1 MSSILTNTS
10 AMVALQTLKGVNTNL
25 NQAQN
30 EIATGKSVG
39 SARDNAAVWAIS
51 KVMEADVKGFSAIS
65 DSLSLGESTVAVARK
80 ASETVTDLLTDIKK
94 KIISAQEDNI
104 DRGKLQTDIAGL
116 RDQITSVVNSAQFNG
131 LNLVNGSVADSINAN
146 DRTGVDILASTDRD
160 SGGKVTTRMI
170 GVDAQNLSTTAGI
183 SLEATAL
190 AVSTDGGDEGVID
203 PTGAAG
209 GADSITLD
217 TFAFL
222 DGDGAAAG
230 EVALKRNAAGIDTAN
245 HAGIVAGDRLALK
258 IGTVEGAYIV
268 QSGDTAEE
276 IVTGLRDALLKA
288 GLSSD
293 DFTLDTADGKLKV
306 TNTTENAVGFALSA
320 TRGAGGLAGLG
331 NLDVSTKEGAKEAL
345 SAIET
350 LIQTAVDA
358 SAAFGSVEN
367 RIGIQA
373 DFVSKLSDALKT
385 GIGTLVDADMEEA
398 SARLQA
404 LQVQQQLGIQALSIA
419 NQAPQNILSLFR

>member
-1 MSSILTNTS
+1 M
-10 AMVALQTLKGVNTNL
+10 
-25 NQAQN
+25 
-30 EIATGKSVG
+30 
-39 SARDNAAVWAIS
+39 
-51 KVMEADVKGFSAIS
+51 
-65 DSLSLGESTVAVARK
+65 
-80 ASETVTDLLTDIKK
+80 
-94 KIISAQEDNI
+94 
-104 DRGKLQTDIAGL
+104 
-116 RDQITSVVNSAQFNG
+116 
-131 LNLVNGSVADSINAN
+131 
-146 DRTGVDILASTDRD
+146 
-160 SGGKVTTRMI
+160 
-170 GVDAQNLSTTAGI
+170 
-183 SLEATAL
+183 
-190 AVSTDGGDEGVID
+190 
-203 PTGAAG
+203 
-209 GADSITLD
+209 
-217 TFAFL
+217 
-222 DGDGAAAG
+222 
-230 EVALKRNAAGIDTAN
+230 
-245 HAGIVAGDRLALK
+245 
-258 IGTVEGAYIV
+258 

>member
-209 GADSITLD
+209 GRIRSPSTPSPSWMA
-217 TFAFL
+217 
-222 DGDGAAAG
+222 
-230 EVALKRNAAGIDTAN
+230 
-245 HAGIVAGDRLALK
+245 
-258 IGTVEGAYIV
+258 
-268 QSGDTAEE
+268 
-276 IVTGLRDALLKA
+276 TGRRQVRSRSSAMPP
-288 GLSSD
+288 GLIQRI
-293 DFTLDTADGKLKV
+293 
-306 TNTTENAVGFALSA
+306 
-320 TRGAGGLAGLG
+320 TRGSSRA
-331 NLDVSTKEGAKEAL
+331 
-345 SAIET
+345 
-350 LIQTAVDA
+350 
-358 SAAFGSVEN
+358 
-367 RIGIQA
+367 
-373 DFVSKLSDALKT
+373 T
-385 GIGTLVDADMEEA
+385 GW
-398 SARLQA
+398 R
-404 LQVQQQLGIQALSIA
+404 
-419 NQAPQNILSLFR
+419 